1 MKSIL
6 ARAAVRELPAGVR
19 IGIEVGQSAI
29 KLVELA
35 RVGGEFVLR
44 RFAVEPLPAGV
55 VIEGEIQDYAR
66 LTERLAALRKR
77 LGFGRVPVVTAIADG
92 AVQYKVLRVE
102 KAMESRKVL
111 ALAHREARTL
121 IRDPDLEV
129 SVDIAYLGE
138 AVMGTEMRELLLVAA
153 RSKDV
158 QRFATCFRRAGWEPE
173 IVDVEGLTSRFGV
186 ESPPQPHY
194 NGDGSAVTAMFDI
207 GASGISM
214 SVIRRDEVVFH
225 REQSWPSPSCNI
237 FGDEAAHGP
246 LIECVRSLSQAF
258 YRHTGIEHLDR
269 LQVTGGLSNDE
280 RCVTEIADWM
290 GLPVSRWRIEDQVQ
304 VDSSVNPVELS
315 DVASRLFVAL
325 SLAKRGFA

>member
-6 ARAAVRELPAGVR
+6 ARAAVQELPRGVR

-35 RVGGEFVLR
+35 RAGEQFVLR
-44 RFAVEPLPAGV
+44 RFAVEPLPGGV
-55 VIEGEIQDYAR
+55 IVEGVIRDYAR
-66 LTERLAALRKR
+66 LTERLAHLRQR
-77 LGFGRVPVVTAIADG
+77 LGFGRVPIVTALADS

-102 KAMESRKVL
+102 KSMDSRKVI
-111 ALAHREARTL
+111 ALAHREARQL
-121 IRDPDLEV
+121 IRDPELEV
-129 SVDIAYLGE
+129 SVDIAYLGDS
-138 AVMGTEMRELLLVAA
+138 VMGTGMRELLLVAA
-153 RSKDV
+153 RSSDV

-173 IVDVEGLTSRFGV
+173 IMDVDGLASRFGV
-186 ESPPQPHY
+186 QSPPQPNY
-194 NGDGSAVTAMFDI
+194 SGDGSPITALFDI
-207 GASGISM
+207 GSSGLSM

-225 REQSWPSPSCNI
+225 REQPWPTPGCNV

-246 LIECVRSLSQAF
+246 LIESVRSLSQAF

-269 LQVTGGLSNDE
+269 LEVTGGLSNDE

-290 GLPVSRWRIEDQVQ
+290 GLPVTRWRVEDQVH
-304 VDSSVNPVELS
+304 VDSTVNPVELS